1 MAVDISKI
9 SSERIRNVQLFAGQG
24 NIVKI
29 QDEATKAL
37 LACEDACRELGAE
50 EQQRRHS
57 IENAP
62 QLNRPE
68 SRSNMSLLARVKS
81 ISAGDAGDIAP
92 ESGMS
97 RAATSEG
104 EEHKSA
110 SAFSD
115 MLGSML
121 NLRNMMHD
129 VSVSEMRNRL
139 KLLNI
144 ESEQLRT
151 QGDKLVG
158 AFEESNNQANSAKQQ
173 VESSQKTYDQAKSNL
188 DGLNSQQASNVKE
201 LNNLRDELMAVKAQ
215 WAAINDDLAA
225 LPSPPVTEA
234 DKQQHLTLTQQQK
247 QLSERQ
253 NLWAGQVSS
262 LEQKISRLDSR
273 IIDGNNLLAQS
284 ENKLKAAV
292 DIATSKLQ
300 DASFKQ
306 NQVEKFIQTV
316 SSRAASALDTPRY
329 EDAMSQLTLLAAQL
343 KELISKLT
351 VDGLSR
357 QQAVLEKI
365 NETAR
370 KNAENKAEEM
380 EEAQRKAEEASKA
393 ASCASK
399 ILSYV
404 LIAVSVIATVA
415 SLGTASALTVG
426 IAAIGIAMAVAD
438 VVLEETGNSSL
449 MQMLATEISTG
460 ITNMLISFGV
470 PKEKA
475 EEIGK
480 IAGMVLA
487 AIAFLAVSL
496 ASMSSF
502 VKNAAS
508 TVAKIVGNSVV
519 KMSAKVLPK
528 ATQAVGNMA
537 SRVGEKVN
545 SGMSKVNKA
554 MDMGEVA
561 QRKIELGTKVVGAV
575 SGAANVVVPGSLN
588 LVAAD
593 HNLDMK
599 KALAAL
605 TLNVEFIEAIN
616 DLIKRIIEAA
626 SKTTEM
632 ATDNLKSMMAGMKQS
647 QQQKQAIIRTAFA

>member
-50 EQQRRHS
+50 EQQRRHGV
-57 IENAP
+57 ENAP
-62 QLNRPE
+62 QLNKPE
-68 SRSNMSLLARVKS
+68 SRSNISLLARVKS
-81 ISAGDAGDIAP
+81 ISAGDSAAEP
-92 ESGMS
+92 TTS

-104 EEHKSA
+104 AEHKSTT
-110 SAFSD
+110 AFSE

-129 VSVSEMRNRL
+129 VSVTEMRNRL

-144 ESEQLRT
+144 ESEQLRA

-173 VESSQKTYDQAKSNL
+173 AESSQRTYDQAKNHL
-188 DGLNSQQASNVKE
+188 DGLNSQQAGNVKQ
-201 LNNLRDELMAVKAQ
+201 LDSLRDELTAVKAQ
-215 WAAINDDLAA
+215 WAAISDDLAA
-225 LPSPPVTEA
+225 LPSPLTTEA
-234 DKQQHLTLTQQQK
+234 DKQQHLTLTQQQN

-253 NLWAGQVSS
+253 NLLARQVPSI
-262 LEQKISRLDSR
+262 EQKINSLNAR
-273 IIDGNNLLAQS
+273 IIDGKNSLAQS
-284 ENKLKAAV
+284 ENELKTAIN
-292 DIATSKLQ
+292 IATSKVE
-300 DASFKQ
+300 DASLKQ

-329 EDAMSQLTLLAAQL
+329 QDAMSQLTLLAAQL

-370 KNAENKAEEM
+370 QNAEKKAEEM
-380 EEAQRKAEEASKA
+380 EEAQRKSEEASKA

-519 KMSAKVLPK
+519 KVSAKVLPK

-537 SRVGEKVN
+537 SKVGEKIS

-554 MDMGEVA
+554 MDMGEVV
-561 QRKIELGTKVVGAV
+561 QRKIEVGTKVAGAV
-575 SGAANVVVPGSLN
+575 TSAASVAVPGSLN

-605 TLNVEFIEAIN
+605 MLNVEFIEAIN
-616 DLIKRIIEAA
+616 DLIKRLIEAA

-632 ATDNLKSMMAGMKQS
+632 ASDNLESMMAGMKQS
-647 QQQKQAIIRTAFA
+647 QEQKQAIIRTAFA